1 MIIGR
6 GIGQRSGQKG
16 QGGSLCDQCSDGE
29 EHQGSLQAGGAH
41 PQGLPGQVLSE
52 GRLSAPSLQQGAL
65 RETGRKRECL
75 LTSGKFARMNVAIQ
89 DIIYGQSS
97 KYVYLASVVPR
108 PSLQCSFF
116 NMGTRL

>member
-1 MIIGR
+1 MIVGR
-6 GIGQRSGQKG
+6 GIGQRSRQER

-29 EHQGSLQAGGAH
+29 EHEGSLQAGGAH

-52 GRLSAPSLQQGAL
+52 GRLSAPSLQQGAH

-75 LTSGKFARMNVAIQ
+75 LTSGMFARMNADQ
-89 DIIYGQSS
+89 CYPIIYGQSS
-97 KYVYLASVVPR
+97 ECVYIASVVPR

-116 NMGTRL
+116 